1 MLNSG
6 FQEVNILIGSQTAWS
21 DAIVHERRDILAM
34 ADIYSSSKQPSR
46 GIILLT
52 GRALN
57 RFHDL
62 RGVGEEIVT
71 SPESRRAERAP
82 CIASFSRERGES
94 VV

>member
-1 MLNSG
+1 MNLG
-6 FQEVNILIGSQTAWS
+6 LQEVNRFIGRPTAWS
-21 DAIVHERRDILAM
+21 DAIVRERRDILAM
-34 ADIYSSSKQPSR
+34 AGIYWSSKQPST

-94 VV
+94 LV

>member
-1 MLNSG
+1 MNLGLQEMNMLIDCPT
-6 FQEVNILIGSQTAWS
+6 VWS
-21 DAIVHERRDILAM
+21 DAIVHEGRDILAM

-82 CIASFSRERGES
+82 CIASFSCERGES
-94 VV
+94 LV